1 MGMDLE
7 EGWFSADIQSRL
19 STGGDLGVHGSF
31 LQVMTGVMPAV
42 RQRSRLGL
50 YIRDVAKS

>member
-7 EGWFSADIQSRL
+7 EGWFSVDIQSRL

-31 LQVMTGVMPAV
+31 LQVMTGVDASCQTKEQTGAV
-42 RQRSRLGL
+42 HQRCC
-50 YIRDVAKS
+50 

>member
-1 MGMDLE
+1 MGMDLK

-31 LQVMTGVMPAV
+31 LQVMTEDDASCQTKEQIGVV
-42 RQRSRLGL
+42 HQRCC
-50 YIRDVAKS
+50 

>member
-7 EGWFSADIQSRL
+7 EGWSSVDIQSRL

-31 LQVMTGVMPAV
+31 LQVMTGVDASCQTKEQTGAV
-42 RQRSRLGL
+42 HQRCC
-50 YIRDVAKS
+50 